1 MKTLLNLKTYPNAI
15 ALGVLVSALLLNPAT
30 RAGLP
35 EPDTVIYGSIA
46 LDGVTITAL
55 HSDVTVELRKALE
68 EPAVAVYQMGESAVV
83 GNRYLLR
90 AQMESAEPLTN
101 PDATA
106 IGGTVF
112 LVVKRAGV
120 EKATQSVVLSQRGAF
135 LNLNF
140 GSADTDG
147 DGMSDEFESL
157 HFGSATGG
165 NPNADPDSD
174 GRPNRR
180 EFLQGTNPLVADGRH
195 PADLTPADS
204 RLNIQEITEYALA
217 WKLGDPWTIE
227 PVNIPVD
234 YVTRAS
240 ALWVGG
246 ERYVFDNDPVT
257 TAPLWWVQDPS
268 AVPPAAEGVE
278 LSADTQ
284 PDAASEEGRAL
295 TDKEVL
301 RKELLADAQGGVSA
315 PRGRPG
321 LQGQGTAEVTRRLPM
336 NYAVHQAFTV
346 TLHVAPGA
354 GTRAYAVEEIPPE
367 GWLVR
372 FVNSAGRY
380 DARNKRVKWGPFYG
394 AEPRTLTYEVT
405 PLSQA
410 AIGRFGGTGSFDGN
424 SQVIEGLGAIYPP
437 GQGPETRLVL
447 MWDSGQLYLEVIGNP
462 DRAYGLQVS
471 DGFEGWTELGTVT
484 TDGAGRGRL
493 AVEAGASA
501 RFFRLSP

>member
-1 MKTLLNLKTYPNAI
+1 MKPLLNLNWCPNAI
-15 ALGVLVSALLLNPAT
+15 ALGVWMSALALEPVT

-46 LDGVTITAL
+46 IDGVSITAVN
-55 HSDVTVELRKALE
+55 SDVTVEVRKSME
-68 EPAVAVYQMGESAVV
+68 EPAVAVYTMGESAAV

-90 AQMESAEPLTN
+90 AAMESAEPLSN

-112 LVVKRAGV
+112 LVVKKAGV

-147 DGMSDEFESL
+147 DGMSDEFEL
-157 HFGSATGG
+157 QYFGSATGG
-165 NPNADPDSD
+165 NPNADSDSD

-180 EFLQGTNPLVADGRH
+180 EFLQGTNPMVADGRH
-195 PADLTPADS
+195 PADLTPSDD

-217 WKLGDPWTIE
+217 WKLGDPWSIE
-227 PVNIPVD
+227 PVTIPVD

-257 TAPLWWVQDPS
+257 TAPLWWVQDPN
-268 AVPPAAEGVE
+268 AVPPASDGPEPVAENVAESSVE
-278 LSADTQ
+278 KHDLT
-284 PDAASEEGRAL
+284 ETEAL
-295 TDKEVL
+295 
-301 RKELLADAQGGVSA
+301 RRELLADAQGGTSA
-315 PRGRPG
+315 PRGRPATQG
-321 LQGQGTAEVTRRLPM
+321 LGAAEVTRRLPL
-336 NYAVHQAFTV
+336 NYAVHQPFTV
-346 TLHVAPGA
+346 TIHVAPGT
-354 GTRAYAVEEIPPE
+354 GTRAFAVEETPPD

-372 FVNSAGRY
+372 FVNSAGRF

-394 AEPRTLTYEVT
+394 AEPRILTYEVT
-405 PLSQA
+405 PLSQVA
-410 AIGRFGGTGSFDGN
+410 SARFSGSGSFDGN
-424 SQVIEGLGAIYPP
+424 SQAIDGLAMTYPP
-437 GQGPETRLVL
+437 GQSPETRLNL
-447 MWDSGQLYLEVIGNP
+447 SWDSGQLNLEVVGVP
-462 DRAYGLQVS
+462 GRTHLLQVS
-471 DGFEGWTELGTVT
+471 DAFEGWTDLGSVT
-484 TDGAGRGRL
+484 TDESGRGRI
-493 AVEAGASA
+493 AVEPGASA